1 MFATATRPR
10 RCVAGWAG
18 QQGLGCLASDFGVV
32 GLQAMAQIKFPK
44 ELDVKVDVKSL
55 RLKKAGWAVIKEW
68 IAKRVTQILNG
79 LEEEVLIGFIFNLL
93 ESDEKLCLD
102 LCAAAPVV
110 ASRCTTV
117 HAAPRS
123 WAPRLLQAV
132 NAKEM
137 HVSLVPFLEK
147 NTSLFMKEL
156 WSMLASAATND
167 SGVPQQLLDA
177 KVAELEARRLAEGAI
192 RMRIEE
198 QRAVQAAAMQAQQ
211 AMQGPLPGPP
221 PLGALPGPP
230 PTGSGPGSGQGGGS
244 RSSRWDEHQQR
255 PPPVKKEAAG
265 NGAGPGPVRA
275 VKEEEPRERSSRDDS
290 RRGSSPRR
298 HHSKSSARRSRSR
311 SRSTSTG
318 SSERSRSRSRD
329 RRRRRSSRERRRSRS
344 RSREDRRGSSSSRS
358 PSREKRKA
366 RKDKKKRKKSKSSA
380 HKSRRTSR
388 HEKDVAVPER
398 AAEAAAGS
406 ESEGSQGANN
416 PAEEEEDDELK
427 ALKEKALSV
436 AARHKAQQAGV
447 SEAG

>member
-1 MFATATRPR
+1 MSG
-10 RCVAGWAG
+10 AGG
-18 QQGLGCLASDFGVV
+18 FRGVSADQDV
-32 GLQAMAQIKFPK
+32 RYRNKTKAAMAQIKFPK

-93 ESDEKLCLD
+93 ESDE
-102 LCAAAPVV
+102 
-110 ASRCTTV
+110 
-117 HAAPRS
+117 
-123 WAPRLLQAV
+123 AV

-230 PTGSGPGSGQGGGS
+230 PTGSGPGAGQGGGS

-406 ESEGSQGANN
+406 ESEGSQGAGN